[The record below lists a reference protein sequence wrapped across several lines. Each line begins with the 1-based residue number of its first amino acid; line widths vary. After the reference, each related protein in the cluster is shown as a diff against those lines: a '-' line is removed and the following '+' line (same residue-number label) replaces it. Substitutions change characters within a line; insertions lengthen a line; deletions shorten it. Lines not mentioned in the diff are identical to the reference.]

1 MWAIS
6 KKIMKYKYE
15 KFEDYFDEVENYA
28 TRGERFYDE
37 FSDPMKVDRA
47 IQWLEAAFKCGRETQ
62 SEKEIND

>member
-1 MWAIS
+1 MWVIS

-37 FSDPMKVDRA
+37 FFDPMKVDRA